1 MECPRLP
8 DMNVHNMEEDQEFVN
23 EKFIVPP
30 KNLDELCA
38 ALRKVFDHDR
48 VNVEYVKALLS
59 AYRSNPK
66 DWKKYAK
73 FDPHRYTR
81 NLVDEGNGKFNLM
94 LLCWNESQGSSIH
107 DHTDAHCFVKIL
119 DGNLTESLF
128 DWPKNDSEE
137 ESQLHKLQVNTYPKD
152 GVTYICDDMGIHRME
167 NTSHTDRCV
176 SLHLYSP
183 PFQTCQTF
191 DQNTGHKNTVKMTFW
206 SKYGKRTPFGENENA
221 PENN

>member
-1 MECPRLP
+1 MDLQSLP
-8 DMNVHNMEEDQEFVN
+8 DTRTNYDGQEYVD
-23 EKFIVPP
+23 EKLMVPP
-30 KNLDELCA
+30 KNLDELIA
-38 ALRKVFDHDR
+38 ELRKIFEYDR

-94 LLCWNESQGSSIH
+94 LLCWNEGQGSSIH
-107 DHTDAHCFVKIL
+107 DHADAHCFVKVL
-119 DGNLTESLF
+119 AGSLTETMF
-128 DWPKNDSEE
+128 AWPSTESEE
-137 ESQLHKLQVNTYPKD
+137 EAVLRETQVNTYPKD
-152 GVTYICDDMGIHRME
+152 GVTYICDAMGIHRME
-167 NTSHTDRCV
+167 NESHTDCCV

-183 PFQTCQTF
+183 PFQSCTIF
-191 DQNTGHKNTVKMTFW
+191 DQNTGHKNTAKMTFW
-206 SKYGKRTPFGENENA
+206 SKYGKRTPFGDKENA